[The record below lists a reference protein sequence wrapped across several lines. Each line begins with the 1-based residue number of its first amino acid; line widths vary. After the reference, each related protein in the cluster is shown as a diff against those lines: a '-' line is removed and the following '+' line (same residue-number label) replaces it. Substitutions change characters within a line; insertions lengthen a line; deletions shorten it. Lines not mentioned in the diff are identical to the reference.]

1 MVPGNGSASPEKGI
15 ELHGPEVAVL
25 VGPAIWLR
33 ADSAG
38 AGRRDRARCGGGVSG
53 DQEQAVAFWRLDDG
67 EMGFLD
73 EQRPWERDGVIVAG
87 TLTGPLGA
95 GEWAVASPAAS
106 LPAGKSVAPC
116 LRLPPGLPIR
126 LPEI

>member
-1 MVPGNGSASPEKGI
+1 MGI
-15 ELHGPEVAVL
+15 ELHRPEVAVL
-25 VGPAIWLR
+25 VATAIWLQADFAR
-33 ADSAG
+33 AG
-38 AGRRDRARCGGGVSG
+38 RDRAQCGGGVSG

-67 EMGFLD
+67 ELRFAD
-73 EQRPWERDGVIVAG
+73 EQRPWERAGAIVAS

-116 LRLPPGLPIR
+116 LRLPPVLPIR
-126 LPEI
+126 LTQI